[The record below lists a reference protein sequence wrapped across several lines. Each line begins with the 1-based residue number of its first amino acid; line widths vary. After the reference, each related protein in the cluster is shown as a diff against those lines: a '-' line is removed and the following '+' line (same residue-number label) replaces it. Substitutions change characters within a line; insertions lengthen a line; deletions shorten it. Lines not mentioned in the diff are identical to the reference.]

1 MGTLLSRQQGFCRTC
16 RTNVPDGTVDHRDT
30 LLIDPERD
38 SGMMLICI
46 SRAAD
51 GSHLTLDL

>member
-16 RTNVPDGTVDHRDT
+16 RTFVFDGTGDHRDT
-30 LLIDPERD
+30 LLTDPERD

-51 GSHLTLDL
+51 GQDLALDL